1 MKPNIFISSTINDLT
16 HLRDSIRDLIS
27 ELGYNPIMSEYGD
40 IGYLPSESAEDSCY
54 LAMKD
59 CQMSLMIIGKRYG
72 SISENGLSI
81 THNEFRTARER
92 KIPVIFLVNEE
103 VLSFKRV
110 FEANSKGNEMNFPGM
125 ENPSSI
131 FELIREFSESKYNNG
146 LIPYTNVQS
155 AKKNLKQ
162 QLAHIVGD
170 LLKRKFD
177 PVQSEIKDILSEITT
192 LRHILLKNE
201 QEIAQQ
207 FSVAFRFLLNEEND
221 YLRDI
226 SETISGSLEK
236 AVPELLKQNSFK
248 SYLEFNQ
255 VKFSEM
261 DTKKAQEK
269 LNMEKSQE
277 AFEKGKI
284 AKICYSGLPFGTTR
298 NRATIGGE
306 PNYDIKPISEE
317 DTKVI
322 FGFGK
327 KTVIGNHNAIIL
339 LNAMYEKLK
348 RTVEKSTNGNTV
360 QN

>member
-1 MKPNIFISSTINDLT
+1 MKPNIFISSTINDLS

-59 CQMSLMIIGKRYG
+59 CQMSVMIIGKRYG

-110 FEANSKGNEMNFPGM
+110 FEANNKENQMNFPGM
-125 ENPSSI
+125 ENPSQI
-131 FELIREFSESKYNNG
+131 FELIKEFSESKYNNG
-146 LIPYTNVQS
+146 LITYNNVQS

-192 LRHILLKNE
+192 LRHLLLKNE

-236 AVPELLKQNSFK
+236 AVPELLKHNSFK
-248 SYLEFNQ
+248 SYLEFKK
-255 VKFSEM
+255 VEISEM
-261 DTKKAQEK
+261 DTKSAQEK
-269 LNMEKSQE
+269 LNMEKSQD
-277 AFEKGKI
+277 AFKSGEIIKV
-284 AKICYSGLPFGTTR
+284 CYSGLPFETSR
-298 NRATIGGE
+298 NRASIGGE
-306 PNYDIKPISEE
+306 PNYDVKPISKE
-317 DTKVI
+317 DSRVI

-327 KTVIGNHNAIIL
+327 RVILANHNAIIL

-348 RTVEKSTNGNTV
+348 KTVEKSTNGNTV
-360 QN
+360 

>member
-40 IGYLPSESAEDSCY
+40 VGYLPSESAEDSCY

-59 CQMSLMIIGKRYG
+59 CQMSIMIIGKRYG

-81 THNEFRTARER
+81 THNEFKTARER
-92 KIPVIFLVNEE
+92 KIPVIFLVNDE

-110 FEANSKGNEMNFPGM
+110 FEANEKGIQMNFPGM
-125 ENPSSI
+125 ENPSQI

-146 LIPYTNVQS
+146 LIAYTNVQS

-192 LRHILLKNE
+192 LRHLLLKNE

-221 YLRDI
+221 YLRDV

-236 AVPELLKQNSFK
+236 AVTELLKHNSFK
-248 SYLEFNQ
+248 SYLEFKNVQ
-255 VKFSEM
+255 VSEM
-261 DTKKAQEK
+261 DTKTAQEK
-269 LNMEKSQE
+269 LSTKKSTE
-277 AFEKGKI
+277 DFKSNGLIKI
-284 AKICYSGLPFGTTR
+284 NYSGLPFETSR
-298 NRATIGGE
+298 NRASIGGE
-306 PNYDIKPISEE
+306 PNYDVKPISKE
-317 DTKVI
+317 DSRVI

-327 KTVIGNHNAIIL
+327 KIILANYNAIIL
-339 LNAMYEKLK
+339 LNAMYDKLK
-348 RTVEKSTNGNTV
+348 KTIEKNTSS
-360 QN
+360 NTKYN

>member
-40 IGYLPSESAEDSCY
+40 VGYLPSESAEDSCY

-59 CQMSLMIIGKRYG
+59 CQMSIMIIGKRYG

-110 FEANSKGNEMNFPGM
+110 FEANNKVTEMNFPGM
-125 ENPSSI
+125 ENPSQI
-131 FELIREFSESKYNNG
+131 FELIREFSESKFNNG

-155 AKKNLKQ
+155 AKSNLKKQ
-162 QLAHIVGD
+162 IAHIVGD

-177 PVQSEIKDILSEITT
+177 PVQGEIKDILSEITT

-207 FSVAFRFLLNEEND
+207 FLVAFRFLLNEEND
-221 YLRDI
+221 YLKDI
-226 SETISGSLEK
+226 FETISGSLEI
-236 AVPELLKQNSFK
+236 AVPEILKQNSFK
-248 SYLEFNQ
+248 SYLQFKE
-255 VKFSEM
+255 VKLTEL
-261 DTKKAQEK
+261 DTKKALEK
-269 LNMEKSQE
+269 LNTKKSNE
-277 AFEKGKI
+277 VFKNEELVKISYSSLPYGPTINGASISGKH
-284 AKICYSGLPFGTTR
+284 
-298 NRATIGGE
+298 
-306 PNYDIKPISEE
+306 NYDVKPISEE
-317 DTKVI
+317 DNRVI
-322 FGFGK
+322 LAFGK
-327 KTVIGNHNAIIL
+327 KKVFANHNAMLL
-339 LNAMYEKLK
+339 LNAMYDKLK
-348 RTVEKSTNGNTV
+348 ETV
-360 QN
+360 

>member
-1 MKPNIFISSTINDLT
+1 MKPNIFISSTINDLS

-27 ELGYNPIMSEYGD
+27 ELEYNPIMSEYGD
-40 IGYLPSESAEDSCY
+40 VGYLPSESAENSCY

-59 CQMSLMIIGKRYG
+59 CQMSIMIIGKRYG

-81 THNEFRTARER
+81 THNEFKTARER

-110 FEANSKGNEMNFPGM
+110 FEANEKGSQMNFPGM
-125 ENPSSI
+125 KNPNQI

-146 LIPYTNVQS
+146 LIAYTNVQS

-192 LRHILLKNE
+192 LRHLLLKNE

-221 YLRDI
+221 YLRDV

-236 AVPELLKQNSFK
+236 AVTELLKHDSFK
-248 SYLEFNQ
+248 SYLDFKKVE
-255 VKFSEM
+255 FSEM
-261 DTKKAQEK
+261 DTTTAQEK
-269 LNMEKSQE
+269 LSIKKSTE
-277 AFEKGKI
+277 AFKSSGIIKI
-284 AKICYSGLPFGTTR
+284 HYSGLPYETSR
-298 NRATIGGE
+298 NRASIGGE
-306 PNYDIKPISEE
+306 PNYDVKPISKE
-317 DTKVI
+317 DSRVI

-327 KTVIGNHNAIIL
+327 KIILANHNAIIL
-339 LNAMYEKLK
+339 LNAMYDKLK
-348 RTVEKSTNGNTV
+348 KTTKKSTNANTL
-360 QN
+360 